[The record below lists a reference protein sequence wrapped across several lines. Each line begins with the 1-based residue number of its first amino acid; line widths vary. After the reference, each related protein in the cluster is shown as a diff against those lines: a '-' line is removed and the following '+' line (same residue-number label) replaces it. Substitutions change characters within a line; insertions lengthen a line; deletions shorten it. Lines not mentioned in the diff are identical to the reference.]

1 MMHNLAA
8 DLAPSQA
15 PTRRRYVVL
24 ALVCALSMITY
35 LDRLSIGS
43 ASGQILDSLH
53 LKSESDLKWA
63 FLAFSLGYGLL
74 EIPSGWLGDVFG
86 PRTTL
91 IRIVL
96 WWSVFV
102 TLTGMVGMTVG
113 GWVLGGVGL
122 LVVVQF
128 LFGAGEAGAYPNIA
142 RALHNWFPMRQR
154 GTTQGA
160 LWMSGRLMGG
170 LTPLVWMLLVWAFH
184 GYWRAAFWCFGGL
197 GVCWCLLFT
206 LWFKNRPEEK
216 ASVNAAELALIRGD
230 DGGAPPV
237 HGKVPWRIIF
247 ASRNL
252 WLLCVM
258 YACQSYGW
266 YFNVF
271 YLPRYM
277 EGRYQVV
284 APGDV
289 CIRGMHWES
298 VRAALYKGGPL
309 WLGAVGC
316 LLGGILT
323 DAFIRRTG
331 NRKLGRR
338 IFGIIGHSLS
348 TVCFLLCPLA
358 PNAFWFFVVISLSA
372 FTSDMTMG
380 SSWASCQDIGRR
392 YTAIVAGTMNMIG
405 NLGGA
410 AAGWVTGFILE
421 LSQDAY
427 AAKLGVLRQQLSAAQ
442 KTAGSLTGYNVTF
455 LIFAAVYLVAVF
467 CWTRLD
473 ATQPV
478 APDA

>member
-1 MMHNLAA
+1 MMRNLTA
-8 DLAPSQA
+8 DHVPLQA
-15 PTRRRYVVL
+15 PTRCRYVVL

-35 LDRLSIGS
+35 LDRTSLGS
-43 ASGQILDSLH
+43 AAGSATGQILESMH
-53 LKSESDLKWA
+53 LKSRSELKWV
-63 FLAFSLGYGLL
+63 FLAFSLGYGLF

-86 PRTTL
+86 PRATL
-91 IRIVL
+91 IRVVL
-96 WWSVFV
+96 WWSAFV
-102 TLTGMVGMTVG
+102 ILTGMVGMSFG
-113 GWVLGGVGL
+113 GWVLGGMGV

-154 GTTQGA
+154 GITQGVI
-160 LWMSGRLMGG
+160 WMSGRLMGG
-170 LTPLVWMLLVWAFH
+170 LTPLVWMLLVSAFH

-197 GVCWCLLFT
+197 GGCWCLLFA

-216 ASVNAAELALIRGD
+216 ASVNAAELALIRS
-230 DGGAPPV
+230 GGGNAPPA
-237 HGKVPWRIIF
+237 HGKVPWRAIF
-247 ASRNL
+247 SSRNL
-252 WLLCVM
+252 RLLCVM

-266 YFNVF
+266 YFNVY
-271 YLPRYM
+271 YLPGYM
-277 EGRYQVV
+277 EDRYPV
-284 APGDV
+284 AS
-289 CIRGMHWES
+289 RGVDWDT
-298 VRAALYKGGPL
+298 VLAALYKGGPL
-309 WLGAVGC
+309 WLGALGC

-358 PNAFWFFVVISLSA
+358 PSAFWFFVVISLSA
-372 FTSDMTMG
+372 FTSDLTMG

-410 AAGWVTGFILE
+410 AVGWMTGFILE

-427 AAKLGVLRQQLSAAQ
+427 ASRLGLLRHQLTADQ
-442 KTAGSLTGYNVTF
+442 MKAGSLLGYNVCF
-455 LIFAAVYLVAVF
+455 LLFAAVYLVAVF

-478 APDA
+478 TPDA